1 MQNEKTRYKLTNDYI
16 FKKVFAKDENNG
28 ELKDLLEAILEI
40 EIQKVEVKNPE
51 LPKDALDEKLSILD
65 IKAQINEDTIIDIE
79 MQVTNKYNIG
89 ERSSLYLSKLVAGQL
104 SASQEYKKLKK
115 AISINILN
123 FNYFETNTYHNVA
136 HMKFEETRED
146 KYVDMGYEREQQIAT
161 PKLEMHF
168 IELPKFIKKNAG
180 TNTKLE
186 QWLWLLAGK
195 EEKIKMA
202 EKENFEL
209 SKAIEELKRMN
220 LTETEEEVYEARQ
233 KAIWDYNSQMLAAK
247 EDGFEQGKE
256 EGLKVGKEEGLK
268 VGKEEG
274 LKEGKEEGLK
284 VGKEKG
290 LEEGIKEGIKK
301 GKISIVKKLLKKGMT
316 IEEISEITEIAKEEI
331 EEIKKEN
338 K

>member
-1 MQNEKTRYKLTNDYI
+1 MDNKKRKYTLTNDYI

-28 ELKDLLEAILEI
+28 ELKDLLEAILEMKI
-40 EIQKVEVKNPE
+40 EKVEVKNPE

-136 HMKFEETRED
+136 HMKFEETREE

-256 EGLKVGKEEGLK
+256 EGLKVGKEEGLQQ
-268 VGKEEG
+268 
-274 LKEGKEEGLK
+274 
-284 VGKEKG
+284 
-290 LEEGIKEGIKK
+290 GIKEGRKEGREEGKK
-301 GKISIVKKLLKKGMT
+301 EGREEEKINIVRKLLKKGMA
-316 IEEISEITEIAKEEI
+316 IDEISEITGMTKEEI
-331 EEIKKEN
+331 EKEKK
-338 K
+338 

>member
-1 MQNEKTRYKLTNDYI
+1 MDKQKTKYSLTNDYI

-186 QWLWLLAGK
+186 QWLWLLTGK

-209 SKAIEELKRMN
+209 RKAIEELKRMN

-256 EGLKVGKEEGLK
+256 EGLKLGKEE
-268 VGKEEG
+268 
-274 LKEGKEEGLK
+274 
-284 VGKEKG
+284 
-290 LEEGIKEGIKK
+290 
-301 GKISIVKKLLKKGMT
+301 KINIVRKLLKKGMA
-316 IEEISEITEIAKEEI
+316 IDEISEITGMTKEEI
-331 EEIKKEN
+331 EEIEKEKK
-338 K
+338 

>member
-1 MQNEKTRYKLTNDYI
+1 MQTEKTRYKLTNDYI

-168 IELPKFIKKNAG
+168 IELPKFIKKNG
-180 TNTKLE
+180 ETNTKLE
-186 QWLWLLAGK
+186 KWLWLLAGK

-202 EKENFEL
+202 EKEDFEL
-209 SKAIEELKRMN
+209 SKAIEELIRMI
-220 LTETEEEVYEARQ
+220 LSETEEEVYEARQ

-256 EGLKVGKEEGLK
+256 EGLKVGKEEGLQQ
-268 VGKEEG
+268 
-274 LKEGKEEGLK
+274 
-284 VGKEKG
+284 
-290 LEEGIKEGIKK
+290 GIKEGRKEGREEGKK
-301 GKISIVKKLLKKGMT
+301 EGREEEKINIVRKLLKKGMA
-316 IEEISEITEIAKEEI
+316 IDEISEITGMTKEEI
-331 EEIKKEN
+331 EKEKK
-338 K
+338 

>member
-1 MQNEKTRYKLTNDYI
+1 MQTEKTRYKLTNDYI

-28 ELKDLLEAILEI
+28 ELKDLLEAILEMKI
-40 EIQKVEVKNPE
+40 EKVEVKNPE

-195 EEKIKMA
+195 EEKIKMVMVA
-202 EKENFEL
+202 CRK
-209 SKAIEELKRMN
+209 
-220 LTETEEEVYEARQ
+220 
-233 KAIWDYNSQMLAAK
+233 
-247 EDGFEQGKE
+247 GGK
-256 EGLKVGKEEGLK
+256 
-268 VGKEEG
+268 
-274 LKEGKEEGLK
+274 
-284 VGKEKG
+284 
-290 LEEGIKEGIKK
+290 
-301 GKISIVKKLLKKGMT
+301 
-316 IEEISEITEIAKEEI
+316 
-331 EEIKKEN
+331 N
-338 K
+338 KNGRERRF

>member
-1 MQNEKTRYKLTNDYI
+1 MQTEKTKYKLTNDYI

-168 IELPKFIKKNAG
+168 IELPKFIKKNG
-180 TNTKLE
+180 ETNTKLE
-186 QWLWLLAGK
+186 KWLWLLAGK
-195 EEKIKMA
+195 EEKIEMA
-202 EKENFEL
+202 EKEDFEL

-256 EGLKVGKEEGLK
+256 EGLKVGKE
-268 VGKEEG
+268 
-274 LKEGKEEGLK
+274 
-284 VGKEKG
+284 KG
-290 LEEGIKEGIKK
+290 LEEGIKEGIKE
-301 GKISIVKKLLKKGMT
+301 GREEGREEEKINIVKKLLKKGMV
-316 IEEISEITEIAKEEI
+316 IGEISEITGMTKEKI
-331 EEIKKEN
+331 EKIKKEMIES
-338 K
+338 

>member
-1 MQNEKTRYKLTNDYI
+1 MCADTNKCNCLYSQCVNHWLFFD

-28 ELKDLLEAILEI
+28 ELKDLLEAILEMKI
-40 EIQKVEVKNPE
+40 EKVEVKNPE

-168 IELPKFIKKNAG
+168 IELPKFIKKNG
-180 TNTKLE
+180 ETNTKLE
-186 QWLWLLAGK
+186 KWLWLLAGK

-202 EKENFEL
+202 EKEDFEL

-247 EDGFEQGKE
+247 EDGFEKGKE
-256 EGLKVGKEEGLK
+256 EGLKV
-268 VGKEEG
+268 
-274 LKEGKEEGLK
+274 
-284 VGKEKG
+284 
-290 LEEGIKEGIKK
+290 